1 MRIAIGSALGLLVS
15 ATLTACGGGGGSNS
29 GSADFLG
36 GVYRGVLS
44 QTANTCALASNHDEG
59 VLWTVNQDPNRIV
72 LESSTG
78 TTYEGMPTGP
88 DSFETKRTDTDQ
100 NGCVTETDA
109 VVTKITASSANATV
123 IIASACGGLA
133 CGFRYDGPAT
143 RSTS

>member
-1 MRIAIGSALGLLVS
+1 MRVSNLLVLGLLVS
-15 ATLTACGGGGGSNS
+15 ALLTACGGGGGGKG
-29 GSADFLG
+29 GSKDFLG

-44 QTANTCALASNHDEG
+44 QTANTCGIPSNHDEG

-78 TTYEGMPTGP
+78 ATYEGMATGP
-88 DSFETKRTDTDQ
+88 DSFETKRIDTDQ

-109 VVTKITASSANATV
+109 VVTKITESTATATV
-123 IIASACGGLA
+123 LIASACGGLA

-143 RSTS
+143 RTTS

>member
-1 MRIAIGSALGLLVS
+1 MHAANRLALGVMVS
-15 ATLTACGGGGGSNS
+15 AVLAACGGGGGN
-29 GSADFLG
+29 GGTEDFLG

-44 QTANTCALASNHDEG
+44 QTANTCGIPSNHDEG
-59 VLWTVNQDPNRIV
+59 VLWTVNQDQNRIV

-88 DSFETKRTDTDQ
+88 ASFETKRIDTDQ

-109 VVTKITASSANATV
+109 IVTRITQSTAIATV

-133 CGFRYDGPAT
+133 CGFRYDGPVT
-143 RSTS
+143 RTTS